1 MFEKISSWRMKFF
14 LWVGLP
20 VIAVMGLAFAAPDV
34 GPAWRAK
41 SGAGTPGTFT
51 AVREECGR
59 RSCTW
64 HGDFVPSGGGAARKD
79 VILYDEPAGLTTGG
93 TTAARDTGAG
103 KGVFSTAGGSTWLLV
118 TGFAAGGALAAIGW
132 VVLIVRTVLGRRRP
146 DEDEAI
152 IDRLARKPVQS

>member
-20 VIAVMGLAFAAPDV
+20 VIAVLGVAFAAPDV
-34 GPAWRAK
+34 APAWRAK

-51 AVREECGR
+51 AVREECGK

-64 HGDFVPSGGGAARKD
+64 HGDFVPTDGGAARRD
-79 VILYDEPAGLTTGG
+79 VILFDDPAGLTTGG
-93 TTAARDTGAG
+93 TAAARDTGAG
-103 KGVFSTAGGSTWLLV
+103 KGVFATTGGNTWLLV
-118 TGFAAGGALAAIGW
+118 TGFTVGGALAAVAW

-146 DEDEAI
+146 DEDEAA
-152 IDRLARKPVQS
+152 IDRLARKPVQG

>member
-1 MFEKISSWRMKFF
+1 MMERISSWRMKFF

-51 AVREECGR
+51 AVNEECSR

-64 HGDFVPSGGGAARKD
+64 HGDFVPADGGAVRKN
-79 VILYDEPAGLTTGG
+79 VILYDDPAGLTTGG
-93 TTAARDTGAG
+93 SAAAHDTGAG
-103 KGVFSTAGGSTWLLV
+103 KGVFSTTGGSTWLLV
-118 TGFAAGGALAAIGW
+118 TGFTVGGALAAVGW
-132 VVLIVRTVLGRRRP
+132 VVVIVRTIMGRRRA
-146 DEDEAI
+146 DEEEAV
-152 IDRLARKPVQS
+152 IDRLARTPVQS